1 MISKKEIYESFC
13 NKIYVPIYSK
23 SWWMDAI
30 CGEENWDI
38 WFYKKGNEVIAA
50 MPYYTEIRRGYTY
63 ITKAP
68 LTQNNGVL
76 FCYPENQT
84 PVKKAKLEEEII
96 REAIAFLKA
105 AKIDVYEQQFH
116 YNFRNYLPYFW
127 EEFDVI
133 PRLTYVID
141 KSTTEEELQKLYTS
155 NYRNTIRKGR
165 KSIAHFSTLT
175 PEEFY
180 REHKK
185 IYCRQGIECPFSY
198 ELWMRLYKVCSDN
211 QSGEIVTSVDM
222 EGNILSLAYVVWDEK
237 SSYLLMGGAIPE
249 YSSLQTYSVLVDE
262 CIRRSLNRGL
272 CFDFEGS
279 VIKRINHSFREYG
292 GTPMLYYRI
301 RKVFNPEIIM
311 EEARNKAEKLRN
323 GNDNIRQGEIKD

>member
-1 MISKKEIYESFC
+1 MKETDRDSKKEIYESFC
-13 NKIYVPIYSK
+13 DKTYVPIYSK
-23 SWWMDAI
+23 FWWMDAI
-30 CGEENWDI
+30 CGESNWDI
-38 WFYKKGNEVIAA
+38 WFYNKGNEVYAA
-50 MPYYTEIRRGYTY
+50 MPYYAEKRNGYTY

-84 PVKKAKLEEEII
+84 PVRKAKFEEEVI
-96 REAIAFLKA
+96 RESITFLKSM
-105 AKIDVYEQQFH
+105 KIDVYEQQFH
-116 YNFRNYLPYFW
+116 YDFKNYLPYFW

-141 KSTTEEELQKLYTS
+141 KSITREELQKLYTS

-165 KSIAHFSTLT
+165 KSIAHFSTLS

-180 REHKK
+180 GEHEK
-185 IYCRQGIECPFSY
+185 IYHRQGIECPFSY
-198 ELWMRLYKVCSDN
+198 ELWMRLYRACADN
-211 QSGEIVTSVDM
+211 QSGEIVTSVD
-222 EGNILSLAYVVWDEK
+222 GNGSVLSLAYVVWDEK

-249 YSSLQTYSVLVDE
+249 YSALQTYSALVDE
-262 CIRRSLNRGL
+262 CIKRSLKRGL

-301 RKVFNPEIIM
+301 RKVFNPEIVM
-311 EEARNKAEKLRN
+311 KEARDKAAKLQE
-323 GNDNIRQGEIKD
+323 DDD